1 VTCLGKT
8 AGLTNTWFIVLLLA
22 VAGCTTPPPQS
33 QTQTQTPIQA
43 GLHLSKVGFADLPQ
57 WSGVD
62 QVRAQLS
69 FQRSCA
75 VLMTKPGE
83 TALAGAGYAGTVAD
97 WRPVCDAAKSGSRDF
112 FEKNFTPFAVDGEAL
127 FTGYYEPQIRG
138 SRTRTGAFQTPV
150 YGLPSDLVRVDLG
163 LFNTKLKGER
173 ISGKVEGRALVP
185 YADRAQIDT
194 GGIAAAPVLFYT
206 DDAIAFFFLQIQGSG
221 RVVFDDGSNAR
232 IAYAGENGQAYTAI
246 GRTLIAEGALTREEV
261 SLQSIRAWLAA
272 HPGRARA
279 VMQTNRSYI
288 FFAEVPVGDPALGST
303 GSLGTNLTP
312 LASLAVD
319 SRIHALGA
327 PFYVA
332 ADGPDPVH
340 DVMVAQDIGGA
351 IRGPARGDMFFGFGA
366 EAERR
371 AGAMKAPGRLY
382 LLLPNGLAEKIG
394 AGRDYPPNVTQ

>member
-1 VTCLGKT
+1 MAKPDSM
-8 AGLTNTWFIVLLLA
+8 VL
-22 VAGCTTPPPQS
+22 
-33 QTQTQTPIQA
+33 
-43 GLHLSKVGFADLPQ
+43 
-57 WSGVD
+57 SG
-62 QVRAQLS
+62 S
-69 FQRSCA
+69 
-75 VLMTKPGE
+75 
-83 TALAGAGYAGTVAD
+83 GYAGTVAD
-97 WRPVCDAAKSGSRDF
+97 WRAVCDSAKGPARDF
-112 FEKNFTPFAVDGEAL
+112 FEKNFTPFAVGGEAL

-138 SRTRTGAFQTPV
+138 SRTRAGAFQTPV
-150 YGLPSDLVRVDLG
+150 YGLPSDLVRVDLS
-163 LFNTKLKGER
+163 LFNTKLKGEHV
-173 ISGKVEGRALVP
+173 SGKVDGHALVP
-185 YADRAQIDT
+185 YADRARIDRD
-194 GGIAAAPVLFYT
+194 GIASAPILFYT

-221 RVVFDDGSNAR
+221 RVVFDDGSAAR

-246 GRTLIAEGALTREEV
+246 GRTLIAAGALAREEV

-272 HPGRARA
+272 HPDRAQA

-288 FFAEVPVGDPALGST
+288 FFAEVPLKENITGDPALGSI

-332 ADGPDPVH
+332 AEGPDPVH

-351 IRGPARGDMFFGFGA
+351 IRGAARGDMFFGFGD

-394 AGRDYPPNVTQ
+394 AGRDYPP